1 MGDVYHNRAEFVV
14 TSWGVYYD
22 RALYIDYLPD
32 LYPYYAGLYL
42 PITEN
47 ASEKIDLFLIFS
59 PFAEIMWI
67 TILIATLGVAFF
79 KISLLKFHASL
90 KATDV
95 VSFLWT
101 SFIAFFGG
109 KPTPTAID
117 SKRSYKAVVFTSLLA
132 GVVMWIAYR
141 SYLSAALAISFKSY
155 PFTDMESLSKTD
167 WKYVLLQMKNS
178 AFLIIDYVH
187 SDYSPLENLPELVKH
202 LPLVSKVL
210 LSTKFTRTIWRMTH
224 LARIQYR

>member
-1 MGDVYHNRAEFVV
+1 MNTYVSIYLHFNISIILFPLLDGSLEVGGIMGDIYYNRAELVV
-14 TSWGVYYD
+14 TSFGMYYD
-22 RALYIDYLPD
+22 RALYMDYYPD

-42 PITEN
+42 PLTDN
-47 ASEKIDLFLIFS
+47 ASEKIDFFLIFS

-67 TILIATLGVAFF
+67 TIAIATLGVALF

-90 KATDV
+90 KAADV
-95 VSFLWT
+95 IGFLWT

-109 KPTPTAID
+109 KPTPTSID

-155 PFTDMESLSKTD
+155 PFTDMESLSKTN
-167 WKYVLLQMKNS
+167 WKYV
-178 AFLIIDYVH
+178 
-187 SDYSPLENLPELVKH
+187 P
-202 LPLVSKVL
+202 L
-210 LSTKFTRTIWRMTH
+210 LS
-224 LARIQYR
+224 A

>member
-1 MGDVYHNRAEFVV
+1 MDYHWHFSFLDGSLEVGGIMGDIYYNRAEFVV
-14 TSWGVYYD
+14 TSWGMYYD
-22 RALYIDYLPD
+22 RALYMDYLPD

-42 PITEN
+42 PLTDN
-47 ASEKIDLFLIFS
+47 ATEKIDFFLIFS

-67 TILIATLGVAFF
+67 TIAIATLGVALF

-90 KATDV
+90 KAADV
-95 VSFLWT
+95 IGFLWT

-109 KPTPTAID
+109 KPTPTSID

-167 WKYVLLQMKNS
+167 WKYVL
-178 AFLIIDYVH
+178 
-187 SDYSPLENLPELVKH
+187 
-202 LPLVSKVL
+202 
-210 LSTKFTRTIWRMTH
+210 
-224 LARIQYR
+224 